1 MHRVQ
6 GGYVAGYVYM
16 VSVGVA
22 QGHAPALDVR
32 RLITRAVPEEREK
45 ERGRIETERQKAAA
59 RGDRGLRL
67 KLYLSCSR

>member
-32 RLITRAVPEEREK
+32 RLITRGQFPRNEEK
-45 ERGRIETERQKAAA
+45 ERGRIETEGQKAK
-59 RGDRGLRL
+59 GDRGLRL